1 MKHEGKRE
9 RGGRESQLTSLVI
22 KQEASL
28 FAGEAIFVMGNPGMK
43 STSVSFKKDCR
54 SLSWM
59 LALTL
64 HDESDNKINHTEMV
78 ISE

>member
-43 STSVSFKKDCR
+43 STSVSFKKDR
-54 SLSWM
+54 LPI
-59 LALTL
+59 LVLDVGPDVT
-64 HDESDNKINHTEMV
+64 
-78 ISE
+78 